1 MRRNDKIDEATAVN
15 SVINLLTEHNIR
27 KEEYQLQYCE
37 NGKFII
43 TFCPRRHVVLD
54 IMYLLER
61 IPDVKVLKIKH
72 DRDIMTLVIKIK
84 IRDD

>member
-1 MRRNDKIDEATAVN
+1 MVKINEVEAFDN
-15 SVINLLTEHNIR
+15 VINILTEHNIR

-84 IRDD
+84 IRK

>member
-1 MRRNDKIDEATAVN
+1 MDEATAVN
-15 SVINLLTEHNIR
+15 SIINLLTEHNIR

-54 IMYLLER
+54 IMYLLEN

-84 IRDD
+84 IRK

>member
-84 IRDD
+84 IRK

>member
-1 MRRNDKIDEATAVN
+1 MRRNDKIDEATAFN
-15 SVINLLTEHNIR
+15 SIINLLTEHNIR

-54 IMYLLER
+54 IMYLLDS

-84 IRDD
+84 IRK